1 MILLWP
7 FVLAQTLVTSAQDC
21 PAASSVEARVREVLG
36 LRAGS
41 PAFEERATIDRDGA
55 SLRVTLR
62 THDGRVLGDRRLQ
75 ADGSCQ
81 DLVGVVAV
89 VLAAWLS
96 DVHPEFVGAL
106 PAPAPLPAPPSAP
119 APIAPPGESIEARRP
134 PRQWVLGAGIG
145 ADFSSLAPA
154 PFVALG
160 VGWIPER
167 SGLGAALAAT
177 LVGARS
183 EDLSTGSVRHWR
195 WPLELGPVL
204 RVPVGSAALDFGAG
218 AALAWLHLEGSGFAS
233 SASHDAFHAGGFI
246 STRISM
252 RSDRFAPFA
261 EVTGVFWGSTQAFV
275 RRGPDELAVT
285 LPRVEAYVAVGSS
298 WRVW

>member
-7 FVLAQTLVTSAQDC
+7 FVLGQTLVTSTQDC
-21 PAASSVEARVREVLG
+21 PAASAVEARVREVLG
-36 LRAGS
+36 LRTGS
-41 PAFEERATIDRDGA
+41 PAFEERATVERDGA

-62 THDGRVLGDRRLQ
+62 AHDGRVLGDRRLQ
-75 ADGSCQ
+75 AEGSCR
-81 DLVGVVAV
+81 DLEGVVAV

-96 DVHPEFVGAL
+96 DVHPEFVGSL
-106 PAPAPLPAPPSAP
+106 PAPAPLPAPPSAQS
-119 APIAPPGESIEARRP
+119 GESIEARRP
-134 PRQWVLGAGIG
+134 PRRWLLGAGIG
-145 ADFSSLAPA
+145 ADLSSLAPA

-160 VGWIPER
+160 VRWIPER

-218 AALAWLHLEGSGFAS
+218 ASLAWLHLEGSGFAS
-233 SASHDAFHAGGFI
+233 SASHDAFHVGGFI
-246 STRISM
+246 STRISTG
-252 RSDRFAPFA
+252 SDRFAPFA

-275 RRGPDELAVT
+275 RRGPDEPAVT
-285 LPRVEAYVAVGSS
+285 LPGAEAYVAVGAS